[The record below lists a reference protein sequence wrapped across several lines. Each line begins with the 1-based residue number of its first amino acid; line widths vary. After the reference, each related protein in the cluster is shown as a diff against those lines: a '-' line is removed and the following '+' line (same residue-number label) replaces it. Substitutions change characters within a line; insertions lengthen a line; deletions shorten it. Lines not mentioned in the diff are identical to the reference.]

1 MSEAMT
7 KIRIITPHSVGV
19 RVIDTLYNLSLF
31 HVNPSN
37 GEYNLG
43 KGNPLA
49 TAESL
54 SSSLLKAKAILQEF
68 GSELLS
74 HERTFGKKEMNQL
87 ETVHHDVFRLR
98 KQEQTLTSQLQKA
111 TEEHEISSGL
121 DALGIDRTLVQK
133 LHYVACFVGFCAPET
148 LQSRLK
154 VTHEFKQVPLGQKIL
169 CALFVQKKDELLVR
183 VVLQETGWVQV
194 AVEQYMTSTAQLKKQ
209 ITHLT
214 TELRACEK
222 EKEQLRKAHAQF
234 ITDVELY
241 LDIEIKKAE
250 LPLQFATTAQSFVAT
265 GFVPSRHL
273 ARITKTLEYATRK
286 RVTIEEL
293 HVDHDEAVPVQL
305 ANKKTVRSFE
315 VLTKLYELPSY
326 FEADPTSLLF
336 ITFPLFFGIMLG
348 DVGYGFVTLALFLFL
363 RKKKPD
369 IKAWCNVL
377 IYASIVSIFF
387 GFVYGEYFG
396 FESVSVETGTAL
408 CKRGLCLAKEIVE
421 GHGALEVVYTFPRL
435 LNRVHGMVAIGNIQ
449 LLSILALGI
458 AIGAVHINLGLLIGF
473 YNVWKAHG
481 LKLAVL
487 EKLSWIVLEIGLAV
501 LVLSLSSIIPVHWIV
516 GTLIM
521 VVSVIGLY
529 LGEGPKG
536 LVEIPALFSNML
548 SYMRL
553 GAVGLASVGLAVVV
567 NENLALPMF
576 EKGGFFI
583 IGGMLIMLVGHGINI
598 ALGVI
603 GPFLHSV
610 RLHYVEFFSKFY
622 KGGGIE
628 YTPFGAPLRD
638 T

>member
-37 GEYNLG
+37 GEYHLS

-54 SSSLLKAKAILQEF
+54 SSALLKAKAISHEF
-68 GSELLS
+68 GSVLTAKEHS
-74 HERTFGKKEMNQL
+74 FGKKDINML
-87 ETVHHDVFRLR
+87 ETLHHDVFRLR
-98 KQEQTLTSQLQKA
+98 EQEQTLRTQLQKV
-111 TEEHEISSGL
+111 TEEHELSSGL

-133 LHYVACFVGFCAPET
+133 LHYVTCFVGFCAPET

-154 VTHEFKQVPLGQKIL
+154 AVHEFKHVPLGQKIL
-169 CALFVQKKDELLVR
+169 CALFVQKKDEHQAR
-183 VVLQETGWVQV
+183 AVLQESGWLSV
-194 AVEQYMTSTAQLKKQ
+194 AIEQHVASTAQLKKQ
-209 ITHLT
+209 MDQLK
-214 TELRACEK
+214 TELHTCEK
-222 EKEQLRKAHAQF
+222 EKERLRKDNAQF
-234 ITDVELY
+234 IADLESY
-241 LDIEIKKAE
+241 LDIKIKKAE
-250 LPLQFATTAQSFVAT
+250 LPLQFATTAQSFIAT

-273 ARITKTLEYATRK
+273 ARITKELEQATRK

-293 HVDHDEAVPVQL
+293 HVEHDEAVPVHL
-305 ANKKTVRSFE
+305 ANKKTVRNFE

-377 IYASIVSIFF
+377 IYASIVSILF

-408 CKRGLCLAKEIVE
+408 CKRGLCLSKEIVE
-421 GHGALEVVYTFPRL
+421 AHGALEVVYTFPRL

-458 AIGAVHINLGLLIGF
+458 AIGVLHINLGLLIGF
-473 YNVWKAHG
+473 YNVWKG
-481 LKLAVL
+481 
-487 EKLSWIVLEIGLAV
+487 
-501 LVLSLSSIIPVHWIV
+501 
-516 GTLIM
+516 
-521 VVSVIGLY
+521 
-529 LGEGPKG
+529 
-536 LVEIPALFSNML
+536 
-548 SYMRL
+548 
-553 GAVGLASVGLAVVV
+553 
-567 NENLALPMF
+567 
-576 EKGGFFI
+576 
-583 IGGMLIMLVGHGINI
+583 
-598 ALGVI
+598 
-603 GPFLHSV
+603 
-610 RLHYVEFFSKFY
+610 
-622 KGGGIE
+622 
-628 YTPFGAPLRD
+628 
-638 T
+638 